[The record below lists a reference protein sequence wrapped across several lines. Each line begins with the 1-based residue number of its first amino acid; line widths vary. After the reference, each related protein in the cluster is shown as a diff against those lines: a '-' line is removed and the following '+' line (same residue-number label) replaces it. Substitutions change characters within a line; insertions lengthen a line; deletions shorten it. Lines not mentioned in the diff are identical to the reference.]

1 MLRPIRTT
9 SLLAAAGLILTA
21 CLGVGCAN
29 HSGAAGTAPKTF
41 NIGAIPDQDPQELQR
56 RYSTL
61 SDYLSTTLGV
71 PVRYVPVTDY
81 TATVTAFRRGD
92 LDLAF
97 FGGLTGVQA
106 RLQVPGAIPVAQRD
120 IDERFRSVFIASADS
135 RLQPV
140 SDLGGLRELAGH
152 SFTFGSESSTSG
164 RLMPQYFLS
173 QAGVRLT
180 DFKGQPGYSGSH
192 DTTAKLV
199 ETGTY
204 DAGAL
209 SAAVWDERVK
219 AGAVNLSK
227 VHEIFRTAPYHDYH
241 WLLRPDAD
249 RRFGAGFT
257 QRVVHALLAIDG
269 RTDQQRQ
276 ILALFQA
283 KKFIGTKPEN
293 YQQIETVARNVGLVK

>member
-9 SLLAAAGLILTA
+9 TFFAAAGLILTA
-21 CLGVGCAN
+21 CLGVGCTS
-29 HSGAAGTAPKTF
+29 HSVVAGTSSKTF

-56 RYSTL
+56 RYTTL
-61 SDYLSTTLGV
+61 SDYLSTALGV

-106 RLQVPGAIPVAQRD
+106 RLQVPGAIPLAQRD

-135 RLQPV
+135 GLRPV
-140 SDLGGLRELAGH
+140 SDVGGLRALAGH

-164 RLMPQYFLS
+164 RLMPQYYLS

-180 DFKGQPGYSGSH
+180 DFKGQPGFSGSH

-209 SAAVWDERVK
+209 SAAVWDERMK
-219 AGAVNLSK
+219 AGKVNPSR

-257 QRVVHALLAIDG
+257 QRVAEALLAIDG
-269 RTDQQRQ
+269 STDQQRQ
-276 ILALFQA
+276 ILTLFQA
-283 KKFIGTKPEN
+283 KRFIGTKPEN
-293 YQQIETVARNVGLVK
+293 YQQIEAVARDAGLIK

>member
-9 SLLAAAGLILTA
+9 SLLAAAGLVLSA

-29 HSGAAGTAPKTF
+29 DSGAPGTSPKTF

-180 DFKGQPGYSGSH
+180 DFKGQPGFSGSH

-219 AGAVNLSK
+219 AGTVNLSK

-283 KKFIGTKPEN
+283 KKFIATKPEN
-293 YQQIETVARNVGLVK
+293 YQQIETVARNAGLIK